1 MGETESIRS
10 RLEQHRQR
18 MTDYLIECV
27 VVVPAQNKSRARRME
42 TDLIK
47 MLRRENF
54 PLLNTGD
61 GDHVLF
67 SNE

>member
-1 MGETESIRS
+1 VGETESIRS

-18 MTDYLIECV
+18 TDYLIECV
-27 VVVPAQNKSRARRME
+27 VVVPAQNKSRARRTE

-61 GDHVLF
+61 GGHVLF